1 MEIPAAKLLGIPVIT
16 HCRLVMKGDG
26 SPFLRYSNKII
37 GNSKFTLK
45 TINYGQAEL
54 VYNCVELHAFDDK
67 KGIRNE
73 IGLSQ
78 NDIVVSFIGRLIQEK
93 GIEMFA
99 ELARRLNGK
108 ATCLV
113 AGDAVT
119 DEYFKKIMDMM
130 PDNVIYV
137 AYRKEIEDI
146 YMTSDIIVVPSQ
158 WEEPFGRICIE
169 AGAAKKPVVATRV
182 GGIPEIVEHGVNGFL
197 VKKDDLDAMV
207 KFTQE
212 LIDNS
217 QLREEMGRK
226 GRKLVEKKFSIG
238 SHVGEIERI
247 YEELL

>member
-1 MEIPAAKLLGIPVIT
+1 MEIPAAKLLGIPIVT
-16 HCRLVMKGDG
+16 HCRLITNGA

-37 GNSKFTLK
+37 GNSRFTLK
-45 TINYGQAEL
+45 TINYSQAEL
-54 VYNCVELHAFDDK
+54 VYNCVDLRAFDDK
-67 KGIRNE
+67 KGIRRE

-78 NDIVVSFIGRLIQEK
+78 NDIVVSFIGRLIEEK

-108 ATCLV
+108 ATFLI

-119 DEYFKKIMDMM
+119 GEYFKKIMDMM
-130 PDNVIYV
+130 TNNVIYV
-137 AYRKEIEDI
+137 GYRNDIEDI
-146 YMTSDIIVVPSQ
+146 YISSDIIVVPSQ
-158 WEEPFGRICIE
+158 REESFGRICIE

-182 GGIPEIVEHGVNGFL
+182 GGIPEIVEHGNNGFL
-197 VKKDDLDAMV
+197 VNKDDLDAML

-212 LIDNS
+212 LIDNA

-226 GRKLVEKKFSIG
+226 GRKLAEEKFSIG
-238 SHVGEIERI
+238 KHVGEIERI